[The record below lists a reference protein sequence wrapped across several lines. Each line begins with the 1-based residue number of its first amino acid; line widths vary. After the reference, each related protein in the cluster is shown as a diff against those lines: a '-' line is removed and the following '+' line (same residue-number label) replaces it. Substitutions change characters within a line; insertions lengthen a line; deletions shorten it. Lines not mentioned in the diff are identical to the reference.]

1 MAITKVLPITIN
13 LWYSVTYAA
22 NARKTGL
29 DGVVDYVI
37 NPNKSEQRLL
47 QSCLNCS
54 SLSNAYSE
62 MCETKATWGKTDGV
76 LG

>member
-62 MCETKATWGKTDGV
+62 MCEQI
-76 LG
+76 